1 MPSDRPGSP
10 DPLARLAD
18 VLATAAD
25 GVRPTPLELAELL
38 WLARQL
44 GPGDE
49 ERPALP
55 AAEPAPDLPQ
65 EQPRPAREESPPGQE
80 ESPAA
85 PEPAPPAPHDPPR
98 VPLHLPSRTPS
109 APGGH
114 TSLLAPAPPMLRHP
128 LGLQRALRPLKRR
141 TDAPSGHRLDER
153 ATADRIARLG
163 AAPEFWLP
171 VLRPAQERWLR
182 LNLVYDTGPT
192 MPVWRPL
199 VHELHTALA
208 QSGIFRT
215 VTLLRAAPDG
225 TVHGHGAHAP
235 ADGRTVTL
243 VISDCMGPQWREGPA
258 GALWYESLLRW
269 AHRMPLA
276 VVQPLPERLWRDTAL
291 PTTPGRLSAP
301 HPAAPA
307 ATLTFTPYERREQHE
322 HHESY
327 DSTVPCDRAV
337 PHGPRGLHGTDG
349 PAPVP
354 VPVPVLESEP
364 AWLAHWAAL
373 LTTAGGAQFP
383 AAVAELGR
391 PLPARSGDRTDVGLL
406 SAEELVL
413 RFRATASPEAF
424 RLAGHLAVGR
434 PDLPVM
440 RLVQAAL
447 EPDPRP
453 QHLAEVILSGM
464 LAAVPGGPPGSYAFR
479 DGVRDL
485 LLLSLPRTAR
495 HRTTELLDRIGE
507 PIDRRAGRAP
517 GEFRASTA
525 APSGTGTDVDGEA
538 FATVSQDSLRRLSE
552 PAGRGGLF
560 AGRYLLVRPTGSQ
573 GTDWV
578 AQDTRRGDE
587 TVLVRLYLRPPD
599 WLRIGFADIAQRL
612 SQVDHPGIAAVR
624 DCGTEGDVPYLVRE
638 FLDGRSLYQRLRS
651 APHGLPTG
659 ELVALVPSLVEAVNA
674 LHAQAGPHGGLVAS
688 HVILTPRGPVLDVS
702 SFGIGGRGDDL
713 RVLGHIVRAMHRG
726 PSGDRQHPLPPENLP
741 LPRQLEEELDTAVTE
756 LLSDSLET
764 QLCGADRLLRLP
776 PHRERTLGFSLLGP
790 LRVTRDGVPLA
801 LDHPEEQALL
811 CVLLLHHGE
820 PATHDELA
828 TGLWGPPDRHGSR
841 DLLDTYLSRLRHLLG
856 PDAVTVEGGY
866 ALRLDR
872 VSGHDDYDVFRV
884 RRLADEAQRSRTA
897 GDPARSRLLAQEALG
912 LWRGEPLDGVPG
924 PVARHTRDDLNALR
938 RTLGALAE
946 EPENRPEI
954 YFRTDELAGR
964 PEARITLEATVHEI
978 LARGSL
984 TPRQYAVLV
993 RPDGYLVRIEPG
1005 VFLLPVL
1012 VAVLR
1017 ELPHALAR
1025 PADRPRLQVTF
1036 GPQSYDRTPSAAWDV
1051 VVVVP
1056 PALYEDFAASS
1067 AAQGSVRFRPLF
1079 PDDATDTPPSGWYCL
1094 LLPASAEPVEHD
1106 LVQGPFITHDL
1117 HQLGVP
1123 TPGRTA
1129 VVHSQQDGPFTL
1141 LDPVRPYGTRPP
1153 RPVTCYSVDL
1163 TPQQARHT
1171 MSLPS
1176 SGKGAFTAVV
1186 ELSWHVDDPV
1196 AFVRGETDGISGILL
1211 EHLRDAAER
1220 ITRGHPLRRAGAAQ
1234 RAVNAGV
1241 GNWPVPGLSVSYAVQ
1256 LAPEG
1261 TAAPVPEQSAASPR
1275 RLSSVLADAETVLIG
1290 FDGPLAR
1297 LFSAQTAR
1305 AAALD
1310 LLSVVVEHRDP
1321 EHALRGRPPAVA
1333 GTAGRET
1340 FVHPLDLLRAF
1351 ARDPLGP
1358 QLRARLDD
1366 LELDAVPDAPT
1377 THRSV
1382 ALVRALHHSGRR
1394 VSVVTDVGAQA
1405 VHRYLEPYRLPLAG
1419 IHSRHDDLGLLMPH
1433 PDCLQRALDSRGT
1446 PVAAG
1451 LLISSSIAELTAA
1464 QQLGLPFVGY
1474 APTSAGRRRLR
1485 EEGGDVTVSSL
1496 EPLLEAARSL

>member
-18 VLATAAD
+18 VLAVAAD

-44 GPGDE
+44 EPADE
-49 ERPALP
+49 ERRTSTP
-55 AAEPAPDLPQ
+55 EPAPDLPQ
-65 EQPRPAREESPPGQE
+65 EQTRPPQEQPPAT
-80 ESPAA
+80 PTA
-85 PEPAPPAPHDPPR
+85 PDPAPTTPQNPPHDPPR

-109 APGGH
+109 GPGRH
-114 TSLLAPAPPMLRHP
+114 ASLLAPAPPMLRHP

-153 ATADRIARLG
+153 ATADRIARIG

-235 ADGRTVTL
+235 ADGRTATL
-243 VISDCMGPQWREGPA
+243 VISDCMGPQWREGPD
-258 GALWYESLLRW
+258 GTLWYDTLLRW
-269 AHRMPLA
+269 ARRMPLA
-276 VVQPLPERLWRDTAL
+276 VVQPLPEHLWRDTAL

-301 HPAAPA
+301 HPAAAA
-307 ATLTFTPYERREQHE
+307 ATLTFTPYERQERHE

-327 DSTVPCDRAV
+327 DSAV
-337 PHGPRGLHGTDG
+337 PYGPRGLDESHD
-349 PAPVP
+349 AVP
-354 VPVPVLESEP
+354 LPVLESEP

-373 LTTAGGAQFP
+373 LTTAGGAEFP

-406 SAEELVL
+406 TAEELVL

-464 LAAVPGGPPGSYAFR
+464 LATVPGGPPGSYAFR

-507 PIDRRAGRAP
+507 LIDRRAGRAP
-517 GEFRASTA
+517 GEFRASM
-525 APSGTGTDVDGEA
+525 PSGQGVGTALEGDP
-538 FATVSQDSLRRLSE
+538 FATVSQDSVRRLSADAG
-552 PAGRGGLF
+552 PAGGLF
-560 AGRYLLVRPTGSQ
+560 AGRYRLWRQTRTMGWFAEDTQEGDALVVIRRYPQRWSPADF
-573 GTDWV
+573 TDLC
-578 AQDTRRGDE
+578 R
-587 TVLVRLYLRPPD
+587 
-599 WLRIGFADIAQRL
+599 RL
-612 SQVDHPGIAAVR
+612 SQVRHPRIAPIRDHGFDDGA
-624 DCGTEGDVPYLVRE
+624 PYLVRE
-638 FLDGRSLYQRLRS
+638 FVAGQTLRQRLEDPS
-651 APHGLPTG
+651 GDLSTDEILALLPQ
-659 ELVALVPSLVEAVNA
+659 LAEAVDA
-674 LHAQAGPHGGLVAS
+674 LHAQDGPRGRLEAS
-688 HVILTPRGPVLDVS
+688 AIVLTPDGPVLTCLDTAPLAEERRVDNLRAL
-702 SFGIGGRGDDL
+702 GG
-713 RVLGHIVRAMHRG
+713 IVRALYRDG
-726 PSGDRQHPLPPENLP
+726 SGALAA
-741 LPRQLEEELDTAVTE
+741 QLNAAVAM
-756 LLSDSLET
+756 LLYDSPGT
-764 QLCGADRLLRLP
+764 QRHGVERLLRLS
-776 PHRERTLGFSLLGP
+776 RYRGTLGFSLLGP
-790 LRVTRDGVPLA
+790 LQITRDGRPL
-801 LDHPEEQALL
+801 LIDDPREQAVL
-811 CVLLLHHGE
+811 CMLLLREGR
-820 PATHDELA
+820 PATGDELA
-828 TGLWGPPDRHGSR
+828 AGLWNGPVPFVAGG
-841 DLLDTYLSRLRHLLG
+841 LLDTYLTRLRHLLG
-856 PDAVTVEGGY
+856 PSVVTTDGGY
-866 ALRLDR
+866 ALHLDH
-872 VSGHDDYDVFRV
+872 VSVPDDIDAFRF
-884 RRLADEAQRSRTA
+884 RRLAAEAERAGAA
-897 GDPARSRLLAQEALG
+897 GDREHARELALKALE

-924 PVARHTRDDLNALR
+924 PAARDARADLVALR
-938 RTLGALAE
+938 RTLGVLAE
-946 EPENRPEI
+946 EPVDNRPEI
-954 YFRTDELAGR
+954 HFRTEELAGR

-993 RPDGYLVRIEPG
+993 GPDGYLVRIEPG

-1025 PADRPRLQVTF
+1025 LTDPPRLRVTF
-1036 GPQSYDRTPSAAWDV
+1036 GGQFYDRTPNAAWDV
-1051 VVVVP
+1051 IVVVP

-1079 PDDATDTPPSGWYCL
+1079 PDDSTDTPPSAWYCFL
-1094 LLPASAEPVEHD
+1094 GPASAEPTAHD

-1117 HQLGVP
+1117 HQLGIP

-1129 VVHSQQDGPFTL
+1129 IVHTRPDGPFTL
-1141 LDPVRPYGTRPP
+1141 LNPVQPYGTRPP
-1153 RPVTCYSVDL
+1153 RPETCYSVDL

-1171 MSLPS
+1171 VSLPS
-1176 SGKGAFTAVV
+1176 SGKGAFTAAV

-1196 AFVRGETDGISGILL
+1196 AFVRGETVGIFGLLL
-1211 EHLRDAAER
+1211 EHLRDAAVR
-1220 ITRGHPLRRAGAAQ
+1220 ITRRHPLRRAGAAQ

-1241 GNWPVPGLSVSYAVQ
+1241 RSWPVPGLSVSYAVQ
-1256 LAPEG
+1256 LTPEG
-1261 TAAPVPEQSAASPR
+1261 MSAPVPEQSAPSRR

-1305 AAALD
+1305 EAVLD
-1310 LLSVVVEHRDP
+1310 LLSVVAEHRDP
-1321 EHALRGRPPAVA
+1321 EEALRGRPPAVA
-1333 GTAGRET
+1333 GAAGRET

-1351 ARDPLGP
+1351 AHDPLGP

-1394 VSVVTDVGAQA
+1394 VGVVTDVGAQA
-1405 VHRYLEPYRLPLAG
+1405 VRRYLEPYRLPLTG
-1419 IHSRHDDLGLLMPH
+1419 IHCRRDDLGLLMPH
-1433 PDCLQRALDSRGT
+1433 PDCLQRALDAQGT

-1451 LLISSSIAELTAA
+1451 VLVSSSIAELTAA

-1474 APTSAGRRRLR
+1474 APTSAGRRHLR
-1485 EEGGDVTVSSL
+1485 EEGSEVTVSSL

>member
-18 VLATAAD
+18 VLAAAAD

-44 GPGDE
+44 EPADE
-49 ERPALP
+49 ERRTSAPT
-55 AAEPAPDLPQ
+55 PAPDLPQ
-65 EQPRPAREESPPGQE
+65 EQPRPPQEQPPAT
-80 ESPAA
+80 PTA
-85 PEPAPPAPHDPPR
+85 PDPAPTTPHNPPHDPPR

-109 APGGH
+109 GPGRH
-114 TSLLAPAPPMLRHP
+114 ASLLAPAPPMLRHP

-153 ATADRIARLG
+153 ATADRIARIG

-235 ADGRTVTL
+235 ADGRTATL

-258 GALWYESLLRW
+258 GTLWHDTLLRW
-269 AHRMPLA
+269 ARRMPLA
-276 VVQPLPERLWRDTAL
+276 VVQPLPEHLWRDTAL

-301 HPAAPA
+301 HPAAA
-307 ATLTFTPYERREQHE
+307 AAALTFTPYERQERHEHHE

-327 DSTVPCDRAV
+327 DSAV
-337 PHGPRGLHGTDG
+337 PYGPRGPQESHD
-349 PAPVP
+349 AVP
-354 VPVPVLESEP
+354 LPVLESEP

-373 LTTAGGAQFP
+373 LTTAGGAEFP

-464 LAAVPGGPPGSYAFR
+464 LATVPGGPPGSYAFR

-507 PIDRRAGRAP
+507 VIDRRAGRAP

-525 APSGTGTDVDGEA
+525 APSGTGTDVEGEA
-538 FATVSQDSLRRLSE
+538 FATVSQDSLRRLSGS
-552 PAGRGGLF
+552 AGRGGLL

-624 DCGTEGDVPYLVRE
+624 DYGTDGDVPYLVRE
-638 FLDGRSLYQRLRS
+638 FVDGRSLYQRLKS
-651 APHGLPTG
+651 APHGLPAG

-713 RVLGHIVRAMHRG
+713 RALGHIVRAMHRG
-726 PSGDRQHPLPPENLP
+726 PSTDHQLPLPLENLS

-764 QLCGADRLLRLP
+764 QLRGADRLLRPP

-790 LRVTRDGVPLA
+790 LQVTRDGRPLVIEDPD
-801 LDHPEEQALL
+801 LQALL
-811 CVLLLHHGE
+811 FILLLRKGR
-820 PATHDELA
+820 PATWSELA
-828 TGLWGPPDRHGSR
+828 AGIWDPPVPSAGTHLPDS
-841 DLLDTYLSRLRHLLG
+841 YLTRLHHLLG
-856 PDAVTVEGGY
+856 PDALTTENGY
-866 ALRLDR
+866 ALRLDH
-872 VSGHDDYDVFRV
+872 VLAPDDIDLFRF
-884 RRLADEAQRSRTA
+884 
-897 GDPARSRLLAQEALG
+897 RLLAIEAQQARAAGDLRLAG
-912 LWRGEPLDGVPG
+912 ALAVDALELWRGEPLYGVPG
-924 PVARHTRDDLNALR
+924 PAARDARADLVALR
-938 RTLGALAE
+938 RTLGVLAE
-946 EPENRPEI
+946 EPVDNRPEI
-954 YFRTDELAGR
+954 HFRTDELTGR

-993 RPDGYLVRIEPG
+993 GPDGYLVRIEPG

-1025 PADRPRLQVTF
+1025 LTDPPRLRVTF
-1036 GPQSYDRTPSAAWDV
+1036 GGQFYDRTPNAAWDV
-1051 VVVVP
+1051 MVVVP

-1079 PDDATDTPPSGWYCL
+1079 PDDSTDTPPSAWYCFL
-1094 LLPASAEPVEHD
+1094 GPASAEPTEHD

-1117 HQLGVP
+1117 HQLGIP

-1129 VVHSQQDGPFTL
+1129 IVHTRPDGPFTL
-1141 LDPVRPYGTRPP
+1141 LNPVQPYGTRPP
-1153 RPVTCYSVDL
+1153 RPETCYSVDL

-1171 MSLPS
+1171 VSLPS
-1176 SGKGAFTAVV
+1176 SGKGAFTAAV

-1196 AFVRGETDGISGILL
+1196 AFVRGETVGIFGLLL
-1211 EHLRDAAER
+1211 EHLRDAAVR
-1220 ITRGHPLRRAGAAQ
+1220 ITRRHPLRRAGAAQ

-1241 GNWPVPGLSVSYAVQ
+1241 RSWPVPGLSVSYTVQ
-1256 LAPEG
+1256 LTPEG
-1261 TAAPVPEQSAASPR
+1261 MSAPVPEQPAPSRR

-1305 AAALD
+1305 EAVLD
-1310 LLSVVVEHRDP
+1310 LLSVVAEHRDP
-1321 EHALRGRPPAVA
+1321 EEALRGRPPAVA
-1333 GTAGRET
+1333 GAAGRET

-1351 ARDPLGP
+1351 AQDPLGP

-1394 VSVVTDVGAQA
+1394 VGVVTDVGAQA
-1405 VHRYLEPYRLPLAG
+1405 VRRYLEPYRLPLTG
-1419 IHSRHDDLGLLMPH
+1419 IHCRRDDLGLLMPH
-1433 PDCLQRALDSRGT
+1433 PDCLQRALDAQGT

-1451 LLISSSIAELTAA
+1451 VLISSSIAELTAA

-1474 APTSAGRRRLR
+1474 APTSAGRRHLR
-1485 EEGGDVTVSSL
+1485 EEGSEVTVSSL
-1496 EPLLEAARSL
+1496 ETLLEAARSL

>member
-1 MPSDRPGSP
+1 MRSDRPGSP

-18 VLATAAD
+18 VLAAAAD
-25 GVRPTPLELAELL
+25 GVRPAPLELAELL

-44 GPGDE
+44 EPGDE
-49 ERPALP
+49 ER
-55 AAEPAPDLPQ
+55 
-65 EQPRPAREESPPGQE
+65 RTS
-80 ESPAA
+80 A
-85 PEPAPPAPHDPPR
+85 PEPAPEPAPDTPREQPRPPQEEPPAAPAAPDPAPTAPPDPPR

-109 APGGH
+109 APGTH
-114 TSLLAPAPPMLRHP
+114 ASLLAPAPPMLRHP

-153 ATADRIARLG
+153 ATADRIARIG

-258 GALWYESLLRW
+258 GTLWYDTLLRW
-269 AHRMPLA
+269 ARRMPLA
-276 VVQPLPERLWRDTAL
+276 VVQPLPEHLWRDTAL

-301 HPAAPA
+301 HPAAAA
-307 ATLTFTPYERREQHE
+307 ATLTFTPYERPEQHE
-322 HHESY
+322 HHEPD
-327 DSTVPCDRAV
+327 DSTVPY
-337 PHGPRGLHGTDG
+337 GPRGLPERYD
-349 PAPVP
+349 AVP
-354 VPVPVLESEP
+354 LPVLESEP

-373 LTTAGGAQFP
+373 LTTAGGAEFP

-464 LAAVPGGPPGSYAFR
+464 LATVPGGPPGSYAFR

-485 LLLSLPRTAR
+485 LLLSLPRSAR

-507 PIDRRAGRAP
+507 LIDRRAGRAP

-525 APSGTGTDVDGEA
+525 APSGTGTGVDGEA
-538 FATVSQDSLRRLSE
+538 FATVSQDSLRRLSDS
-552 PAGRGGLF
+552 AGRGGLF

-578 AQDTRRGDE
+578 AQDTRQGGE

-612 SQVDHPGIAAVR
+612 SHVDHPGIAAIR

-638 FLDGRSLYQRLRS
+638 FLDGRSLYQRLKS
-651 APHGLPTG
+651 APHGLPAG

-688 HVILTPRGPVLDVS
+688 HVVLTPRGPVLDVS

-713 RVLGHIVRAMHRG
+713 RALGHIVRAMHRG
-726 PSGDRQHPLPPENLP
+726 LSGDQQLP
-741 LPRQLEEELDTAVTE
+741 LFPGSLSLPRGLEEELDTAVTE

-764 QLCGADRLLRLP
+764 QLRGADRLLRLP

-856 PDAVTVEGGY
+856 PDAVTTEGGY

-872 VSGHDDYDVFRV
+872 VSGRDDYDVFRV
-884 RRLADEAQRSRTA
+884 RRLADEAERSRTA
-897 GDPARSRLLAQEALG
+897 GDLARSRRLAQEALG

-946 EPENRPEI
+946 EPIDNHPEI

-993 RPDGYLVRIEPG
+993 RPDGYLVRIEHG

-1025 PADRPRLQVTF
+1025 LTDPPRLHVTF
-1036 GPQSYDRTPSAAWDV
+1036 GQSPAQPPDAPTDV
-1051 VVVVP
+1051 MVVVP
-1056 PALYEDFAASS
+1056 PALYEAFAASS

-1079 PDDATDTPPSGWYCL
+1079 PDDATDTPPSGWYCF
-1094 LLPASAEPVEHD
+1094 LLPASAEPAEHD

-1117 HQLGVP
+1117 HQLGIP

-1129 VVHSQQDGPFTL
+1129 IVHTQPDGPFTL
-1141 LDPVRPYGTRPP
+1141 LNPVQPYGTRPP
-1153 RPVTCYSVDL
+1153 RPETCYSVDL
-1163 TPQQARHT
+1163 TPRQARHT
-1171 MSLPS
+1171 VPLPS
-1176 SGKGAFTAVV
+1176 SGKGAFTAAV

-1196 AFVRGETDGISGILL
+1196 AFVRGGTDGISGLLL
-1211 EHLRDAAER
+1211 EHLRDAAVR
-1220 ITRGHPLRRAGAAQ
+1220 ITRRHPLRRAGAAQ

-1241 GNWPVPGLSVSYAVQ
+1241 SSWPVPGLSVSYSVH
-1256 LAPEG
+1256 LTPEG
-1261 TAAPVPEQSAASPR
+1261 LPAPVPEQSTPSRR

-1305 AAALD
+1305 EAALD
-1310 LLSVVVEHRDP
+1310 LLSVVAEHRDP
-1321 EHALRGRPPAVA
+1321 EAALRGRPLAVTGA
-1333 GTAGRET
+1333 AGREA

-1351 ARDPLGP
+1351 AHDPLGP

-1382 ALVRALHHSGRR
+1382 ALVRALHRSGRR
-1394 VSVVTDVGAQA
+1394 VGVVTDVCAQA
-1405 VHRYLEPYRLPLAG
+1405 VHRYLEPYRLPLTG

-1433 PDCLQRALDSRGT
+1433 PDCLQRALNSQGT

-1451 LLISSSIAELTAA
+1451 VLVSSSIAELTAA

-1474 APTSAGRRRLR
+1474 APTSAGRQRLR
-1485 EEGGDVTVSSL
+1485 EEGSDVTVSSL